1 MNNIAVRL
9 DETYTKELKQ
19 ELQNLITLTVKEQTE
34 KIQPTKRYYN
44 RRELMKFLGCGGSTI
59 EILQMNGLQYV
70 QLGRQT
76 LFDIEQV
83 HEVLHSL
90 KK

>member
-1 MNNIAVRL
+1 MQNISVRL

-44 RRELMKFLGCGGSTI
+44 RGELMKFLGCGGSTI
-59 EILQMNGLQYV
+59 EMLQMHGLQYV
-70 QLGRQT
+70 PLGRQT

-83 HEVLHSL
+83 HEVMNSL